1 MPTPLNAAVP
11 ALPHLRDG
19 ERLVPLLTQTEAA
32 LVAYENTSPDAA
44 FEGDNVKEALDTLF
58 QRMPVLSGNGKF
70 IFKAITP
77 TATAS
82 TYTRTSSWT
91 VPQGVY
97 ECVCLVLAPGRY
109 MAPNSSPVPGGY
121 AVSFR
126 MPVSPGTKMNIA
138 LVQVNNRQGNVA
150 ATAVYARIL
159 LADNAA
165 VGCCAY
171 ASDSTRWS
179 LTFPGAE
186 LLFAKKGG
194 DGMHSASSSSAQGHN
209 GGGFRIKD
217 ADLLDFALNG
227 GTDAYGTPTNATA
240 SAHGTSVWGPSGAL
254 TNMDGT
260 SSGLP
265 DGYCGGFGYAPVTDV
280 NCSNSLVALF
290 WGPQIRA

>member
-1 MPTPLNAAVP
+1 MPTPLNAPTP

-19 ERLVPLLTQTEAA
+19 ERLVPLLTQTEAS
-32 LVAYENTSPDAA
+32 LVAYENTSPEAA

-58 QRMPVLSGNGKF
+58 QRMPVLSGNGQL
-70 IFKAITP
+70 IFKGRTASA
-77 TATAS
+77 TATTYARS
-82 TYTRTSSWT
+82 TNWT

-97 ECVCLVLAPGRY
+97 ECVCLVLAPGRH
-109 MAPNSSPVPGGY
+109 MAPNRKDPVPGGY

-126 MPVSPGTKMNIA
+126 MPVSPGTQMKIA
-138 LVQVNNRQGNVA
+138 LAQVLNRPESAA

-159 LADNAA
+159 LASNTA
-165 VGCCAY
+165 VGCSAY
-171 ASDSTRWS
+171 ASDATRWG

-186 LLFAKKGG
+186 LLFAKRGG
-194 DGMHSASSSSAQGHN
+194 DGIYSTSNTEAHN

-227 GTDAYGTPTNATA
+227 ATDAYGTPTDATA

-254 TNMDGT
+254 ADMDGT
-260 SSGLP
+260 SSSLP
-265 DGYCGGFGYAPVTDV
+265 DGYCGGYGSAPVTDV

-290 WGPQIRA
+290 WGPQIRP